1 MKTLYVKDL
10 ATGMTLSQE
19 GFAVRTIELAQ
30 TKDNKPYYKL
40 FLIDKTGEIKGQI
53 WSDSLK
59 RIDKN
64 ILKPG
69 NVILIDAL
77 VEDYRGLMQLNIFN
91 AEKADETALSDYMEA
106 SDFKIDDL
114 WDELK
119 KYISKV
125 KSTEI
130 KKFLTEIFEDTEI
143 TRKFKTYP
151 AAEFVHHAFQG
162 GLLEHVLEMLDCSQP
177 LRKYYPEAN
186 FDLVTA
192 GVILHDI
199 GKLFELEPVGVT
211 VQRTTEGY
219 LIGHL
224 IKSFETL
231 LEKGK
236 LLKPETLL
244 NLKHIILSH
253 HGLLEFGSPILP
265 ATIEATIVNYLD
277 QLSSKTRI
285 FQKLIRKNINNEQL
299 FAEYDRI
306 IGAKVYLG
314 NLKRQD
320 EVEEQITIE

>member
-1 MKTLYVKDL
+1 M
-10 ATGMTLSQE
+10 ARS
-19 GFAVRTIELAQ
+19 
-30 TKDNKPYYKL
+30 
-40 FLIDKTGEIKGQI
+40 
-53 WSDSLK
+53 
-59 RIDKN
+59 
-64 ILKPG
+64 
-69 NVILIDAL
+69 
-77 VEDYRGLMQLNIFN
+77 
-91 AEKADETALSDYMEA
+91 
-106 SDFKIDDL
+106 
-114 WDELK
+114 
-119 KYISKV
+119 
-125 KSTEI
+125 
-130 KKFLTEIFEDTEI
+130 
-143 TRKFKTYP
+143 
-151 AAEFVHHAFQG
+151 
-162 GLLEHVLEMLDCSQP
+162 
-177 LRKYYPEAN
+177 
-186 FDLVTA
+186 
-192 GVILHDI
+192 
-199 GKLFELEPVGVT
+199 LEPVGVS

-236 LLKPETLL
+236 LLKSETLL

-253 HGLLEFGSPILP
+253 HGLLEFGSPVLP